1 MNVGEVSV
9 NDINIEISEK
19 LVKSAVD
26 SLNNTGFYCLE
37 DVIGR
42 DLQEKFSGEVFKL
55 LEHKG
60 KRYFSLINPILDK
73 DLAFKALGEHSK
85 LNSFLIRVAE
95 SPLKRKVTT
104 KDSLSVLRVVTG
116 KNSEGQSLKFH
127 YDAYS
132 LTALIPI
139 VIPEGPSKKSG
150 HLVTFKNLRKF
161 RTSFIVNIIEKSFLQ
176 NPFMRKILSKVV
188 LANLQ
193 KYMYV
198 MKPGN
203 IYLFW
208 GYRSLHANLP
218 VDPSYTRATLLFH
231 FGDVHPRSI
240 ANNFI
245 KTSRHA
251 AEKINEKIN

>member
-1 MNVGEVSV
+1 M
-9 NDINIEISEK
+9 NDISIEMSEK
-19 LVKSAVD
+19 LVTSAVD
-26 SLNNTGFYCLE
+26 SLNNTGFYCLA
-37 DVIGR
+37 DVIGS
-42 DLQEKFSGEVFKL
+42 DLQEKFSSEVFNL
-55 LEHKG
+55 LELKG
-60 KRYFSLINPILDK
+60 KRYFSLINPILDN
-73 DLAFKALGEHSK
+73 DLVFKVLGENAG
-85 LNSFLIRVAE
+85 LNSFLIRVSENA
-95 SPLKRKVTT
+95 LKRKVAI

-139 VIPEGPSKKSG
+139 VIPEGPTKKAG

-161 RTSFIVNIIEKSFLQ
+161 RTSFIINIIEKAFLQ
-176 NPFMRKILSKVV
+176 NGFIRKILSKVV
-188 LANLQ
+188 LKNLQ
-193 KYMYV
+193 KYIYV

-231 FGDVHPRSI
+231 FGDVHPKSM
-240 ANNFI
+240 ANQLI
-245 KTSRHA
+245 KSSRHS
-251 AEKINEKIN
+251 AEKVIEKSN